1 VKGENMD
8 YHGRSAKEQMN
19 IVNQIKTNS
28 NQLLILARL
37 NNGQVIVLS
46 DGREV
51 IEDLKAQLKMLDEAE
66 KQINDSINK
75 LQREG

>member
-1 VKGENMD
+1 MD